1 MTSTGYHLDDDPRRI
16 DVDALWDFLSNQAYW
31 ARWRTRADVEAQLAA
46 AWRVIGAYD
55 VATGAMVG
63 FARAFSDGA
72 ALAYLADVYVLPGH
86 RGHGLGHAL
95 VAAMVDEGPGS
106 AYRWLLHTEDAHGL
120 YAAHGFAPPDH
131 TLLERPR
138 RQPGHHS

>member
-1 MTSTGYHLDDDPRRI
+1 MTPTGYHLDDDPRRI
-16 DVDALWDFLSNQAYW
+16 DVDALWGFLSTQAYW
-31 ARWRTRADVEAQLAA
+31 ARWRSRADVEAQLAA

-95 VAAMVDEGPGS
+95 VAAMVDEGPGA
-106 AYRWLLHTEDAHGL
+106 AYRWLLHTEDAHGR
-120 YAAHGFAPPDH
+120 YAAPGFAPPDH

-138 RQPGHHS
+138 RHADG